1 MKPIP
6 PDPQRLAKWQRW
18 QRQIEHELISLL
30 GSRQIYKSY
39 GEIVTKNEAVQKGG
53 PLFHNWIV
61 DNYVTYVAMA
71 IRRQA
76 DTDSD
81 SVSLARLISD
91 IRDHPESMTRATH
104 VAFYKNFIIEGYGD
118 QMFTEHAGPGDFMD
132 PTIAK
137 KDLAELQEVS
147 RSVNQLASRTI
158 AHKSTRAVPKLTFN
172 DIDACI
178 EAIKKIAQKYILL
191 LSAAHNV
198 LEPVMDDW
206 QTIFT
211 MKWIK

>member
-1 MKPIP
+1 M
-6 PDPQRLAKWQRW
+6 
-18 QRQIEHELISLL
+18 
-30 GSRQIYKSY
+30 
-39 GEIVTKNEAVQKGG
+39 
-53 PLFHNWIV
+53 
-61 DNYVTYVAMA
+61 
-71 IRRQA
+71 
-76 DTDSD
+76 
-81 SVSLARLISD
+81 ISD
-91 IRDHPESMTRATH
+91 IHDHPESMTRATH
-104 VAFYKNFIIEGYGD
+104 IAFYKNFIVEGYGD
-118 QMFTEHAGPGDFMD
+118 QMFTEHAGPGDFID
-132 PTIAK
+132 PAIAE

-147 RSVNQLASRTI
+147 RSVSQLASRTI

-191 LSAAHNV
+191 LSATHNV

>member
-1 MKPIP
+1 VELIR

-18 QRQIEHELISLL
+18 QGQIEHELVSLL

-39 GEIVTKNEAVQKGG
+39 GEIVTGNEAVQKGG

-91 IRDHPESMTRATH
+91 IRDHPESMTRVAH
-104 VAFYKNFIIEGYGD
+104 VAFYENFIVEGYGD
-118 QMFTEHAGPGDFMD
+118 RAFTANAGPGDYID
-132 PTIAK
+132 PTIAE
-137 KDLAELQEVS
+137 KDLEELREVS
-147 RSVNQLASRTI
+147 LSVSQLASRTI
-158 AHKSTRAVPKLTFN
+158 AHKSTRQVPELTFN
-172 DIDACI
+172 DIDECI
-178 EAIKKIAQKYILL
+178 EVIKKIAQKYILL